1 MSGGGK
7 LHVKSLAAFPRSII
21 TEKEEMKEKEE
32 ARR

>member
-21 TEKEEMKEKEE
+21 TEKEEIEKEE